1 MEGCFITFE
10 GGEGAGK
17 STQIER
23 LRRRL
28 EGLGHAVLATREPG
42 GSPKA
47 EEIRQ
52 FILGGRAKHL
62 GAWTEALLFAAAR
75 MDHLQHT
82 IRPALASGQTVL
94 CDRFMDSTKAYQGA
108 LGDADKRAIDV
119 LERVTVESTDPDL
132 TFILDLPVEV
142 GMERA
147 RRRREGQGETADR
160 FEAEDHTFH
169 ETLRQAFLKIAAAA
183 PHRCAVINADQEP
196 ASVADA
202 IWDTLVQRIP
212 RLTEPARSG
221 VHVA

>member
-28 EGLGHAVLATREPG
+28 EDLGHSVLATREPG

-52 FILGGRAKHL
+52 FILDGRAKHL

-82 IRPALASGQTVL
+82 IRPALAREQTVL
-94 CDRFMDSTKAYQGA
+94 CDRFMDSTRAYQGV
-108 LGDADKRAIDV
+108 LGNVDEKAIEA
-119 LERVTVESTDPDL
+119 LERVTVGSDDPDL

-142 GMERA
+142 GLERA
-147 RRRREGQGETADR
+147 RLRREGRGQPADR
-160 FEAEDHTFH
+160 FEAEDHAFH
-169 ETLRQAFLKIAAAA
+169 AALRQAFLKVAEIA
-183 PHRCAVINADQEP
+183 PHRCVVINANQDP
-196 ASVADA
+196 DAVAEA
-202 IWDTLVQRIP
+202 VWNALARHLP
-212 RLTEPARSG
+212 RLTEPSRAG
-221 VHVA
+221 AHVA